1 MQFTYQSTQVVP
13 DFRNVGV
20 QSNSSRVSVESITVL
35 VDLVVE
41 HTNRAPEG
49 RVLSVT
55 VDGLLVCLICLGVLL
70 LGHVA
75 PTQEVPALG
84 ILVVYLRVSV
94 KIM

>member
-1 MQFTYQSTQVVP
+1 MEFTYQSTQVVP
-13 DFRNVGV
+13 DFRNVRV

-49 RVLSVT
+49 GVLSVT

-75 PTQEVPALG
+75 PT
-84 ILVVYLRVSV
+84 
-94 KIM
+94 